1 MMESQQET
9 VLAKVRLHWGIFVPV
24 LVVAFALITATLIL
38 FETINSLIRIP
49 MQAIQ
54 PAVAPGSQLIWL
66 MFVLPDLVIVPTL
79 LLATWF
85 AFLKSEVT
93 LTNRR
98 LMYRTGFWSRRS
110 GELPLE
116 NVESIF
122 ISEPL
127 FGRICGYGTV
137 TVTTIGGSRFPFAF
151 IGSPQGFHS
160 IVQRAVENRKRPVRA
175 VSMPPQDDDSRYKPK
190 G

>member
-9 VLAKVRLHWGIFVPV
+9 TLAKVRLHWGIFIPA
-24 LVVAFALITATLIL
+24 LMVAVALITVTSL
-38 FETINSLIRIP
+38 FFYMANALSQIARQINPS
-49 MQAIQ
+49 
-54 PAVAPGSQLIWL
+54 PAAPRFNLLWL
-66 MFVLPDLVIVPTL
+66 VFLLPDFVIVPGL
-79 LLATWF
+79 FLATWF
-85 AFLKSEVT
+85 AFSKSEVT
-93 LTNRR
+93 LTDRR
-98 LMYRTGFWSRRS
+98 LVYRTGFWSRRS

-137 TVTTIGGSRFPFAF
+137 MVTTVGGSRFPFTF
-151 IGSPQGFHS
+151 IGSPKSFHS
-160 IVQRAVENRKRPVRA
+160 KVQQAVANCKKPIRA
-175 VSMPPQDDDSRYKPK
+175 VSTPPQEDDSRYKPK